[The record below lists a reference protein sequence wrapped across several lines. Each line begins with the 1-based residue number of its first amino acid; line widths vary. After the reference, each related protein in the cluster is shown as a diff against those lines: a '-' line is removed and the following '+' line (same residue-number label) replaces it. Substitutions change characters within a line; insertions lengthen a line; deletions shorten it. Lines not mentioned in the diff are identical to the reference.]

1 MMPAD
6 PLVSVSMPAR
16 DAALYISE
24 AIESVIAQDL
34 PQVEVLVVDDG
45 STDGTAEIA
54 ESFGDP
60 VRVER
65 QDAQGEAAARNRCLR
80 MARGSIFAFL
90 DADDI
95 WPANK
100 LDLQLGA
107 LDRSDVDVVFGRQL
121 QFRSPE
127 LNDDVVRFAG
137 EGEVVQSALA
147 GVMVVGR
154 SDFERVGPYRDF
166 SIATTM
172 DWLVRARELGLREL
186 QLPDVVLQRRLHPG
200 GHSRKYRDQF
210 GDYARILKASLDRR
224 REGR

>member
-1 MMPAD
+1 MPAE
-6 PLVSVSMPAR
+6 PLVSVMMPAR
-16 DAALYISE
+16 DAAPYIAE
-24 AIESVIAQDL
+24 AIESVFAQDG
-34 PQVEVLVVDDG
+34 PEIEVLVVDDG

-60 VRVER
+60 VSVER

-95 WPANK
+95 WPADR
-100 LDLQLGA
+100 LDLQLGV
-107 LDRSDVDVVFGRQL
+107 LNRSDVDVVFGHQL

-127 LNDDVVRFAG
+127 LSDDVVKFAG

-147 GVMVVGR
+147 GTMVVAR

-172 DWLVRARELGLREL
+172 DWLMRARELGLREFL
-186 QLPDVVLQRRLHPG
+186 LPDVVLHRRLHPA
-200 GHSRKYRDQF
+200 GHSRKHRDHF

-224 REGR
+224 REAR